1 MEKKNKVSFGA
12 RLKESGRKFL
22 VSLKRNPHIIPLLVL
37 FAAYIVY
44 TFNLTH
50 ISKTTA
56 AINIANMGM
65 YEFIIML
72 FSLLSFVCYLNAFP
86 KRSKPNVIMIVLSV
100 AMSVLV
106 FVSNILYQGC
116 ITTGITKYPQHL
128 TGKFAE
134 NITSAQ
140 SMLKWHMGIMIAGF
154 VMLALLPLY
163 SRLLKKINTS
173 IEIEYSEN
181 VGEIELSSEE

>member
-1 MEKKNKVSFGA
+1 MEKKNKIGFAA
-12 RLKESGRKFL
+12 RIKEAFRKFL
-22 VSLKRNPHIIPLLVL
+22 VSLKRNPHIIPLVVL
-37 FAAYIVY
+37 FVAYIIY
-44 TFNLTH
+44 TFKLTH

-86 KRSKPNVIMIVLSV
+86 KRSKPNYVMIGLSV
-100 AMSVLV
+100 AMTVLV
-106 FVSNILYQGC
+106 LASNILYQNC
-116 ITTGITKYPQHL
+116 ITVGVEKYPTHL
-128 TGKFAE
+128 TGKFAP
-134 NITSAQ
+134 NILAAIST
-140 SMLKWHMGIMIAGF
+140 LKWHLGFVIAGLAL
-154 VMLALLPLY
+154 LALLPVYAKLF
-163 SRLLKKINTS
+163 KKINTS

>member
-22 VSLKRNPHIIPLLVL
+22 VSLKRNPHIIPLLIFFV
-37 FAAYIVY
+37 AYIVY

-56 AINIANMGM
+56 AINLPNMGLF
-65 YEFIIML
+65 EFIIML

-86 KRSKPNVIMIVLSV
+86 KRSKPNIVMLVLSV

-106 FVSNILYQGC
+106 FVSNILYQN
-116 ITTGITKYPQHL
+116 IIAEGIEKAPSLLEKT
-128 TGKFAE
+128 FAE

-173 IEIEYSEN
+173 IEIEYSED

>member
-1 MEKKNKVSFGA
+1 MEKKNRVSFGA
-12 RLKESGRKFL
+12 KLKEAFRKFL

-37 FAAYIVY
+37 FAAYIIY

-56 AINIANMGM
+56 AINFANMGM

-86 KRSKPNVIMIVLSV
+86 KRSKPNFIMIGLSV
-100 AMSVLV
+100 GMSVLV
-106 FVSNILYQGC
+106 LVSNILYQNL
-116 ITTGITKYPQHL
+116 ITAGITKYETHL
-128 TGKFAE
+128 TGIFAP
-134 NITSAQ
+134 NILAARSV
-140 SMLKWHMGIMIAGF
+140 LKWHLGFVIAGL
-154 VMLALLPLY
+154 VLLALLPLY
-163 SRLLKKINTS
+163 SWLLKKINTS
-173 IEIEYSEN
+173 IEIEYSED